1 MASPDEKCEV
11 VWDRNDSTVDL
22 VPHFSQDL
30 RRANVRRAL
39 KRIPV
44 HVVLHNNSNGTII
57 ERARITTLQYLRRII
72 STMASFISQIMEPGG
87 GVVLLPFVRVVIICL
102 LCLTVGAAIANVAR
116 LHMIILSVLSF
127 GLLLSLQFFEA
138 ELNRARS
145 GSSSVTTTSTTT
157 QYSSSR
163 TQSSN
168 KTD

>member
-30 RRANVRRAL
+30 RRANVGRAL
-39 KRIPV
+39 KRIPF
-44 HVVLHNNSNGTII
+44 VLHNNSNGTII